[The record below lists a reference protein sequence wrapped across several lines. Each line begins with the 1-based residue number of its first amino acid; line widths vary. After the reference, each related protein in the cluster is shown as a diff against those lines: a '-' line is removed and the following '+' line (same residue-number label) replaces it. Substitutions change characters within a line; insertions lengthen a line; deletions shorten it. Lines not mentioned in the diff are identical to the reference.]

1 MADAL
6 SRKAYCNHLKVR
18 KVQPLLHEEFSKL
31 NLHVVPPG
39 YLAPPPKEFRKM
51 NLHVVPQG
59 SLHTLV
65 VKPDLVNS
73 IKTLQKYDSE
83 AQKIK
88 RYLAEGRPSSF
99 TVDDDDTLF
108 FQGRLVVPTKDNLN
122 MTQEV
127 MEEAHDTP
135 LSIHPGSTK
144 MYQDIRQRFWWSNMK
159 QDIARYVAEC
169 DVCRRIK
176 AEHQRP
182 AGTLQP
188 LAIPEWKWDKVQM
201 DFITGFPR
209 SQKGHDAILVVI
221 DQFSK
226 VAHFLPVKETIT
238 ASQLADLYVSR
249 IVSLHGVPL
258 EISSDRG
265 SLFTSRFWNSFQE
278 AMGTRLSFSTA
289 FHPQSQG
296 QVERVNQ
303 VLEDMLRACV
313 ISFGKKWEESLPY
326 AEFSYNNSYQASLKM
341 APFEVLYGRKCRT
354 PLNWSET
361 GERPLFGPDIIQQAE
376 EQVRIVRENLKAAQS
391 RQKNNYD
398 RKHKEMV
405 YQPGEQAYLRV
416 TPMKGTH
423 RFGIK
428 GKLAPRYIGPFRILA
443 RRGEVAYQLQLP
455 PNLSQ
460 VHDVFHVSQ
469 LRRCFKDPIRA
480 VDHEVLELREDL
492 TYPEYPIR
500 ILDQAERRT
509 RQKTIKFL
517 KVQWSHHSGDE
528 ATWEREDRL
537 REEYPAF
544 FQSSS

>member
-1 MADAL
+1 
-6 SRKAYCNHLKVR
+6 
-18 KVQPLLHEEFSKL
+18 
-31 NLHVVPPG
+31 
-39 YLAPPPKEFRKM
+39 
-51 NLHVVPQG
+51 
-59 SLHTLV
+59 
-65 VKPDLVNS
+65 
-73 IKTLQKYDSE
+73 
-83 AQKIK
+83 
-88 RYLAEGRPSSF
+88 
-99 TVDDDDTLF
+99 
-108 FQGRLVVPTKDNLN
+108 
-122 MTQEV
+122 
-127 MEEAHDTP
+127 
-135 LSIHPGSTK
+135 
-144 MYQDIRQRFWWSNMK
+144 MYQDIRPRYWWSHMK

-169 DVCRRIK
+169 DVCRHVK
-176 AEHQRP
+176 AEHQRH

-188 LAIPEWKWDKVQM
+188 LAIPEWKWDKVEM
-201 DFITGFPR
+201 DLITGFPR
-209 SQKGHDAILVVI
+209 SQKGHNAIFVI
-221 DQFSK
+221 INRFSK

-249 IVSLHGVPL
+249 IVSLHGIPL

-265 SLFTSRFWNSFQE
+265 SLFTSRFWESFQQ

-303 VLEDMLRACV
+303 VLEYMLRACV

-341 APFEVLYGRKCRT
+341 APFEVLYRRKCRT

-376 EQVRIVRENLKAAQS
+376 DQVRIVREHLKTAQS
-391 RQKNNYD
+391 RQKSNYD
-398 RKHKEMV
+398 RKHTEMV

-428 GKLAPRYIGPFRILA
+428 GKLDPRYIGPFRILA
-443 RRGEVAYQLQLP
+443 RRGEVAYQLELP

-469 LRRCFKDPIRA
+469 LRRCFKDPVRA
-480 VDHEVLELREDL
+480 VDHEMLDLSEDL
-492 TYPEYPIR
+492 SYLEFPAR

-509 RQKTIKFL
+509 RQKSIKFL
-517 KVQWSHHSGDE
+517 KVQWLHHSEDE
-528 ATWEREDRL
+528 ATWEREDHL
-537 REEYPAF
+537 REEYPTF
-544 FQSSS
+544 FLSTS